1 MKPRR
6 FPLFVT
12 ACAGLAVAQTQPG
25 VNPAISGAPQPGAAL
40 QSQSLPTEPPP
51 GLEEALRERIRPFY
65 QAYVD
70 GKFRKAYEIVADDSK
85 EAFLTEKKPHYAGF
99 EIRKVVFSNDYTR
112 AAVTTEIHTALFFFG
127 VSSPEKSTEESSWKV
142 VDGQW
147 YWCAPGGGEA
157 GAVTSAQ
164 TILNRLLG
172 ANPAAPSGA
181 TSSGIPM
188 TALPPGLRGGM
199 PAGMPGMPA
208 GMPNTGAGMPSAG
221 LPPGFPGG
229 FPGMG
234 TGSAGNTPSAAEVPQ
249 QPRGPVA
256 LDKDRVELQTAQAGT
271 AVLTVRNSSADPVH
285 IGIAAPNME
294 GLSVTSDKKQLATG
308 ESATITVS
316 WHPAGTHAQPQTI
329 SCGLSV
335 TPIGLFL
342 PFVVSFR

>member
-12 ACAGLAVAQTQPG
+12 ACAGMAVAQTQPG
-25 VNPAISGAPQPGAAL
+25 VNPAQAGVPQPATAA
-40 QSQSLPTEPPP
+40 QAQSLPTEPPP

-65 QAYVD
+65 QAFVD

-85 EAFLTEKKPHYAGF
+85 DAFLTDRKPHYDGF
-99 EIRKVVFSNDYTR
+99 EVRKVVFSNDYTR
-112 AAVTTEIHTALFFFG
+112 AVVTTEIHTALSFFG
-127 VSSPEKSTEESSWKV
+127 LSSPEKSTEDSSWEI

-147 YWCAPGGGEA
+147 YWYAPGGGGGET

-172 ANPAAPSGA
+172 ANSATAPEA

-199 PAGMPGMPA
+199 PAGMP
-208 GMPNTGAGMPSAG
+208 NTGAGMPSAG
-221 LPPGFPGG
+221 MPPGFPGMI
-229 FPGMG
+229 PGMG
-234 TGSAGNTPSAAEVPQ
+234 TAGNTPSAAEVPQ
-249 QPRGPVA
+249 RPQTLVA
-256 LDKDRVELQTAQAGT
+256 LDKDRVELQIAQAGS
-271 AVLTVRNSSADPVH
+271 AVLTVRNGSNDPVH

-294 GLSVTSDKKQLATG
+294 GLSFTSDKKELAAG

-316 WHPAGTHAQPQTI
+316 WNPAATHAQPRAI

>member
-1 MKPRR
+1 M
-6 FPLFVT
+6 
-12 ACAGLAVAQTQPG
+12 AVAQTQPG
-25 VNPAISGAPQPGAAL
+25 INPATASAPQPGAAA
-40 QSQSLPTEPPP
+40 QVQSLPTEPPP

-85 EAFLTEKKPHYAGF
+85 DAFLTEKKPHYDGF

-112 AAVTTEIHTALFFFG
+112 AVVTTEIHTALFFFG

-147 YWCAPGGGEA
+147 YWSAPGGGGTEA

-172 ANPAAPSGA
+172 ANPTAPSGS

-188 TALPPGLRGGM
+188 TALPPGLRGGGM
-199 PAGMPGMPA
+199 PPGMAGMAA
-208 GMPNTGAGMPSAG
+208 GTPSAG
-221 LPPGFPGG
+221 SLPPGLPGMS

-234 TGSAGNTPSAAEVPQ
+234 TSAANAPQ
-249 QPRGPVA
+249 QARGLVT
-256 LDKDRVELQTAQAGT
+256 LDKARVELQIAQAGT

-294 GLSVTSDKKQLATG
+294 GLSVTSDKKQLAAG
-308 ESATITVS
+308 ESATITIS
-316 WHPAGTHAQPQTI
+316 WDPTGAHAQPQAI

-342 PFVVSFR
+342 PFVISFR